1 MSEIRPCPPFEPSH
15 LQGEMDISYAEL
27 VDVFG
32 PPNSVGDEH
41 KIDAYW
47 RIVINDVYC
56 TIYNYK
62 TGKNYLGKRGLA
74 VELIRDWHI
83 GGQSEDAVRAV
94 LAAIEQERHSQSQK
108 TGKDA
113 RSNEQEG

>member
-15 LQGEMDISYAEL
+15 LQGEMDISY
-27 VDVFG
+27 
-32 PPNSVGDEH
+32 
-41 KIDAYW
+41 
-47 RIVINDVYC
+47 
-56 TIYNYK
+56 
-62 TGKNYLGKRGLA
+62 A